1 MIKFNEMTLKEELM
15 KAISDLNF
23 VIPTEIQQKSIPWL
37 LENKHDLIAL
47 SQTGSGKTAAF
58 GLPVINTI
66 DMNSRDIQAMILC
79 PTRELCLQI
88 TNDFKSFS
96 KYMNNFDICAVYGGA
111 SIQNQ
116 IDQLGKGVNVVVG
129 TPGRVFDLL
138 KRKILKVDAID
149 KLILDE
155 ADEMLNMGFKEELF
169 GIMKFTPK
177 NKQTILF
184 SATMPQDVIRM
195 AREFMHDPHKISA
208 GHENKGAENIKH
220 YYYKVHA
227 RDKYY
232 TLKRIADMNPRI
244 YGIVFCRTRKETQEI
259 AEKLQSDNYNV
270 DSLHGDLSQNQRER
284 VMNGFRKGH
293 IQLLIA
299 TDVAARG
306 IDVDDLT
313 HIINYHPPEYPD
325 VYIHRS
331 GRTGRAGKSGTS
343 ITIINY
349 REEKRMKQIEAK
361 LGKPI
366 LRQAVPSGK
375 EVCEKQLFN
384 FVDKVESVVVEETQ
398 MEGFLNAVYKR
409 LEWLNREDLIKRF
422 IAVEFNQYLEYYKDA
437 ADLNYPDDKKRKK
450 KNSDDNVSFTRF
462 FINMGSSDNLTKK
475 ALMYLVNRIKVKRSI
490 DIGKIEI
497 LSNFSFIEI
506 DSRYESK
513 ILKNLGKMKHNGI
526 QLRAEI
532 AEEKKPVRN
541 SDRNTDRGDDRGNDR
556 KYSGKK
562 RNRKKY

>member
-1 MIKFNEMTLKEELM
+1 MIKFNEMALKDELM
-15 KAISDLNF
+15 KAIADLNF
-23 VIPTEIQQKSIPWL
+23 VVPTEIQQKSIPWL
-37 LENKHDLIAL
+37 LEHKHDLIAL

-58 GLPVINTI
+58 GLPVIQGT
-66 DMNSRDIQAMILC
+66 DLKSNSIQTLILC

-88 TNDFKSFS
+88 TNDFKSYS
-96 KYMNNFDICAVYGGA
+96 KYINKFDICAVYGGA
-111 SIQNQ
+111 SVQNQ
-116 IDQLGKGVNVVVG
+116 IDQLKNDVNVVVG

-138 KRKILKVDAID
+138 RRKILKVDAIER
-149 KLILDE
+149 LILDE
-155 ADEMLNMGFKEELF
+155 ADEMLNMGFQEELF

-177 NKQTILF
+177 EKQTILF
-184 SATMPQDVIRM
+184 SATMPKDVIRM

-232 TLKRIADMNPRI
+232 TLKRIADMNPKI

-349 REEKRMKQIEAK
+349 REEKRMKQIEDK

-366 LRQAVPSGK
+366 VRQAVPSGK

-384 FVDKVESVVVEETQ
+384 FVDKVENVVVEETQ
-398 MEGFLNAVYKR
+398 MEGFIDRVYKR

-422 IAVEFNQYLEYYKDA
+422 VAVEFNQYLEYYKDA
-437 ADLNYPDDKKRKK
+437 ADLNYPEEKKRKK
-450 KNSDDNVSFTRF
+450 KNKDEDVDFTRF

-475 ALMYLVNRIKVKRSI
+475 ALMYLVNRMKFKRSI

-497 LSNFSFIEI
+497 LSNFSFIEL

-513 ILKNLGKMKHNGI
+513 ILKQFGKMQYNGI
-526 QLRAEI
+526 QLRIEV
-532 AEEKKPVRN
+532 AEEKKKVRN
-541 SDRNTDRGDDRGNDR
+541 SDKDNDNRSGNKTDYRR
-556 KYSGKK
+556 KGKK
-562 RNRKKY
+562 KY

>member
-1 MIKFNEMTLKEELM
+1 MALKDELM
-15 KAISDLNF
+15 KAIADLNF
-23 VIPTEIQQKSIPWL
+23 VVPTEIQQKSIPWL
-37 LENKHDLIAL
+37 LEHKHDLIAL

-58 GLPVINTI
+58 GLPVIQGT
-66 DMNSRDIQAMILC
+66 DLKSNSIQTLILC

-88 TNDFKSFS
+88 TNDFKSYS
-96 KYMNNFDICAVYGGA
+96 KYINKFDICAVYGGA
-111 SIQNQ
+111 SVQNQ
-116 IDQLGKGVNVVVG
+116 IDQLKNDVNVVVG

-138 KRKILKVDAID
+138 RRKILKVDAIER
-149 KLILDE
+149 LILDE
-155 ADEMLNMGFKEELF
+155 ADEMLNMGFQEELF

-177 NKQTILF
+177 EKQTILF
-184 SATMPQDVIRM
+184 SATMPKDVIRM

-232 TLKRIADMNPRI
+232 TLKRIADMNPKI

-349 REEKRMKQIEAK
+349 REEKRMKQIEDK

-366 LRQAVPSGK
+366 VRQAVPSGK

-384 FVDKVESVVVEETQ
+384 FVDKVENVVVEETQ
-398 MEGFLNAVYKR
+398 MEGFIDRVYKR

-422 IAVEFNQYLEYYKDA
+422 VAVEFNQYLEYYKDA
-437 ADLNYPDDKKRKK
+437 ADLNYPEEKKRKK
-450 KNSDDNVSFTRF
+450 KNKDEDVDFTRF

-475 ALMYLVNRIKVKRSI
+475 ALMYLVNRMKFKRSI

-497 LSNFSFIEI
+497 LSNFSFIEL

-513 ILKNLGKMKHNGI
+513 ILKQFGKMQYNGI
-526 QLRAEI
+526 QLRIEV
-532 AEEKKPVRN
+532 AEEKKKVRN
-541 SDRNTDRGDDRGNDR
+541 SDKDNDNRSGNKTDYRR
-556 KYSGKK
+556 KGKK
-562 RNRKKY
+562 KY